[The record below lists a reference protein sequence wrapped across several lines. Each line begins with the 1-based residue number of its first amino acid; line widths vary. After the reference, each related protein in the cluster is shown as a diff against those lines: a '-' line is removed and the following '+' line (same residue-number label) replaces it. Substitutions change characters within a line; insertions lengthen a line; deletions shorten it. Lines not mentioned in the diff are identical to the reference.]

1 MTKLSGFT
9 IAVHHFDAMRAFY
22 AAIFGMDWEEVE
34 LAPGIC
40 ILRLSLSG
48 MTIQLCAAS
57 VAGVTA
63 ADFRHQ
69 LRFTVADLGA
79 AIAAG
84 EAHGGQLHSEPVET
98 TDMRFAA
105 MRDPDGNTLELEEK
119 R

>member
-1 MTKLSGFT
+1 MTELSGFT

-22 AAIFGMDWEEVE
+22 AAIFREEWEEVE
-34 LAPGIC
+34 LAPGIR
-40 ILRLSLSG
+40 ILRMSLAG

-69 LRFTVADLGA
+69 LRFTVADLQA
-79 AIAAG
+79 AIATG
-84 EAHGGQLHSEPVET
+84 LAHGGQLHSEPVET
-98 TDMRFAA
+98 ADMRFAA
-105 MRDPDGNTLELEEK
+105 LRDPDGNTLELEEN